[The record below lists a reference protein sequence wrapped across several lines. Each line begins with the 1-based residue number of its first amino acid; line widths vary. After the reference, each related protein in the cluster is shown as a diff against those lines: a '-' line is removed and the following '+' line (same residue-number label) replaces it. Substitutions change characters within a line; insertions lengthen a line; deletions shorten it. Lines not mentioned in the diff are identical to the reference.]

1 MKVTSSSPT
10 KVISVTGLI
19 TAKHN
24 ESGNFNAHTQ
34 ATKANLISTCH
45 TVPLTITCAM
55 SLDSDWEFLIISN
68 L

>member
-24 ESGNFNAHTQ
+24 ERDNLNAHTQ
-34 ATKANLISTCH
+34 VTKANLISTCH
-45 TVPLTITCAM
+45 TVPLTITFIM
-55 SLDSDWEFLIISN
+55 SLDSD
-68 L
+68 